1 MAENWH
7 SLVYFLV
14 EKFCFIN
21 RQIDATVAAG
31 ILVDGSAE
39 FTSPACVMETDAAV
53 EWHPI
58 VYVTF
63 IFIGTVC
70 LFGAAQNAVGLLVGQ
85 AVNTFRGCI
94 VFWIRF
100 RLRTEHPKSGHRFHT
115 YIHAGRRNQLLRRYC
130 PSLRLNGWL
139 PAGRTGLHVPD

>member
-21 RQIDATVAAG
+21 RQIDAAVAAG

-58 VYVTF
+58 IYVTF
-63 IFIGTVC
+63 IFICAVC
-70 LFGAAQNAVGLLVGQ
+70 PFGRRAERGRSACRSGCKHLPGL
-85 AVNTFRGCI
+85 CS
-94 VFWIRF
+94 FWIRF
-100 RLRTEHPKSGHRFHT
+100 RLRMGHPGQGAVF
-115 YIHAGRRNQLLRRYC
+115 IHIYMLGAEINFCVGIAPVC
-130 PSLRLNGWL
+130 
-139 PAGRTGLHVPD
+139 V

>member
-21 RQIDATVAAG
+21 RQIDAAVAAG

-63 IFIGTVC
+63 IFICAVC
-70 LFGAAQNAVGLLVGQ
+70 PFGAAQNAVGLLVGQ
-85 AVNTFRGCI
+85 AVNTFRGCV
-94 VFWIRF
+94 VFG
-100 RLRTEHPKSGHRFHT
+100 HVSGYARSIPGQGAVFIHI
-115 YIHAGRRNQLLRRYC
+115 IHAGRRNQLLRRYC

>member
-1 MAENWH
+1 MTENWH

-21 RQIDATVAAG
+21 RQIDAAVATG

-58 VYVTF
+58 IYVTF
-63 IFIGTVC
+63 IFICAVC
-70 LFGAAQNAVGLLVGQ
+70 PFGAAQNAVGLLVGQ
-85 AVNTFRGCI
+85 AVNTFRGCVVLDTFPVTHGASQVRAPFSYI
-94 VFWIRF
+94 YTCWA
-100 RLRTEHPKSGHRFHT
+100 PKST
-115 YIHAGRRNQLLRRYC
+115 SA
-130 PSLRLNGWL
+130 
-139 PAGRTGLHVPD
+139 

>member
-21 RQIDATVAAG
+21 RQIDAAVAAG

-58 VYVTF
+58 IYVTF
-63 IFIGTVC
+63 IFICAVC
-70 LFGAAQNAVGLLVGQ
+70 PFGAAQNAVGLLVGQ
-85 AVNTFRGCI
+85 AVNTFRGCV
-94 VFWIRF
+94 VFGYVSGYAWASQVRAPFSYIY
-100 RLRTEHPKSGHRFHT
+100 TCWAPKST
-115 YIHAGRRNQLLRRYC
+115 SA
-130 PSLRLNGWL
+130 
-139 PAGRTGLHVPD
+139 

>member
-21 RQIDATVAAG
+21 RQIDAAVAAG

-58 VYVTF
+58 VYVTSYSYVPSARLAPRR
-63 IFIGTVC
+63 TRSAC
-70 LFGAAQNAVGLLVGQ
+70 L
-85 AVNTFRGCI
+85 
-94 VFWIRF
+94 
-100 RLRTEHPKSGHRFHT
+100 
-115 YIHAGRRNQLLRRYC
+115 
-130 PSLRLNGWL
+130 
-139 PAGRTGLHVPD
+139 

>member
-21 RQIDATVAAG
+21 RQIDAAVAAG

-63 IFIGTVC
+63 IFICASSIHKGLSRLP
-70 LFGAAQNAVGLLVGQ
+70 LFRKWYGKYG
-85 AVNTFRGCI
+85 
-94 VFWIRF
+94 
-100 RLRTEHPKSGHRFHT
+100 
-115 YIHAGRRNQLLRRYC
+115 
-130 PSLRLNGWL
+130 
-139 PAGRTGLHVPD
+139 

>member
-21 RQIDATVAAG
+21 RQIDAAVAAG

-63 IFIGTVC
+63 IFICAVC
-70 LFGAAQNAVGLLVGQ
+70 PFGAAQNAVGLLVGQ
-85 AVNTFRGCI
+85 AVNTFRGCV
-94 VFWIRF
+94 VFGYV
-100 RLRTEHPKSGHRFHT
+100 SGYARSILGQGAVF
-115 YIHAGRRNQLLRRYC
+115 IHIYMLGAEINFCVGIAPVC
-130 PSLRLNGWL
+130 
-139 PAGRTGLHVPD
+139 V